1 MERLIVDGYNIIF
14 AWPELSAVKDVK
26 LEDARDLLISI
37 LADYAAMTRQKVTVV
52 FDSHRRPDAEAS
64 AQTISG
70 VQVVYSGR
78 KTSADNVIEKL
89 LFEAKASDEVTVATS
104 DALQRDLALGH
115 QIKTVSALTLKAQ
128 VDAVLA
134 RRNEQIGDSRARSD
148 LARRL
153 EDRLDARTRERLDQ
167 IRRGELPP
175 KRKEGRS
182 MRPAHLQGFTGREAG
197 AGAVG

>member
-64 AQTISG
+64 TQTVHG
-70 VQVVYSGR
+70 VQVIYSGR
-78 KTSADNVIEKL
+78 KTSADHVIEKL
-89 LFEAKASDEVTVATS
+89 LFEVKASDEVTVATS
-104 DALQRDLALGH
+104 DALQRDLALGR
-115 QIKTVSALTLKAQ
+115 QIKTVSALTLKSQ

-175 KRKEGRS
+175 K
-182 MRPAHLQGFTGREAG
+182 
-197 AGAVG
+197 

>member
-78 KTSADNVIEKL
+78 KTSADHVIEKL

-115 QIKTVSALTLKAQ
+115 QIKTVSALTLKGQ

-167 IRRGELPP
+167 IRRGKLPP
-175 KRKEGRS
+175 K
-182 MRPAHLQGFTGREAG
+182 
-197 AGAVG
+197 

>member
-26 LEDARDLLISI
+26 LEDARDLLISV

-64 AQTISG
+64 TQTVNG

-78 KTSADNVIEKL
+78 KTSADHVIERL

-104 DALQRDLALGH
+104 DAVQRDLALGR
-115 QIKTVSALTLKAQ
+115 QIKTVSALTLKSQ
-128 VDAVLA
+128 VDPVLPARNGQIGETRARPDMA
-134 RRNEQIGDSRARSD
+134 RRPRDRPDAGTP
-148 LARRL
+148 
-153 EDRLDARTRERLDQ
+153 DRLNQLE
-167 IRRGELPP
+167 P
-175 KRKEGRS
+175 
-182 MRPAHLQGFTGREAG
+182 
-197 AGAVG
+197 